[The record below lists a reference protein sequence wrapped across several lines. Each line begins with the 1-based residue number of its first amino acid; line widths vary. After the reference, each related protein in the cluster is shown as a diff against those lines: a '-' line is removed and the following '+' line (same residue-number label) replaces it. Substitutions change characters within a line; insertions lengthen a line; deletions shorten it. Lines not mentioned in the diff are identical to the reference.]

1 MTKRPFRHII
11 TLDLPLPPSVNQAF
25 AARRGSHLTMKTA
38 AYRFWLRQIEE
49 LHGRGDNLPWIG
61 GRPYGLWI
69 DLAPNVRGDI
79 DNRVKLLS
87 DILKRPD
94 KPGQHGLGVV
104 VDDKEM
110 WGLHVELCEGIA
122 RDKCRATVAE
132 MGTWPGYVC
141 MRMGA

>member
-1 MTKRPFRHII
+1 MTKRPFQSVI
-11 TLDLPLPPSVNQAF
+11 TLDLPLPPSVNSAF

-38 AYRFWLRQIEE
+38 AYRFWLQEIKE

-87 DILKRPD
+87 DILKRPE
-94 KPGQHGLGVV
+94 KSGHGLGVV
-104 VDDKEM
+104 VDDSAM
-110 WGLHVELCEGIA
+110 WGLHVELCEGMP
-122 RDKCRATVAE
+122 RDRCRVTVVE
-132 MGTWPGYVC
+132 MASWPGYIC
-141 MRMGA
+141 MRMDQ

>member
-1 MTKRPFRHII
+1 MTKRPFQSVI
-11 TLDLPLPPSVNQAF
+11 TLDLPLPPSVNSAF

-38 AYRFWLRQIEE
+38 AYRFWLQEIKE

-87 DILKRPD
+87 DILKRPE
-94 KPGQHGLGVV
+94 KSGHGLGVV
-104 VDDKEM
+104 VDDSAM
-110 WGLHVELCEGIA
+110 WGLHVELCNGMP
-122 RDKCRATVAE
+122 RDRCRATVVE
-132 MGTWPGYVC
+132 MVSWPSYVC
-141 MRMGA
+141 MRMGQ

>member
-1 MTKRPFRHII
+1 MTKRPFQSVI
-11 TLDLPLPPSVNQAF
+11 TLDLPLPPSVNSAF

-38 AYRFWLRQIEE
+38 AYRFWLQEIKE

-87 DILKRPD
+87 DILKQPE
-94 KPGQHGLGVV
+94 KSGHGLGVV
-104 VDDKEM
+104 VDDSAM
-110 WGLHVELCEGIA
+110 WGLHVELCNGMP
-122 RDKCRATVAE
+122 RDRCRVTVAD
-132 MGTWPGYVC
+132 MSTWPGYVC
-141 MRMGA
+141 MRMEV

>member
-1 MTKRPFRHII
+1 MSTRPFQSVI
-11 TLDLPLPPSVNQAF
+11 TLDLPLPPSVNSAF

-38 AYRFWLRQIEE
+38 AYRFWLQEIKE

-87 DILKRPD
+87 DILKRPE
-94 KPGQHGLGVV
+94 KSGHGLGVV
-104 VDDKEM
+104 VDDSAM
-110 WGLHVELCEGIA
+110 WGLHVELCGGTP
-122 RDKCRATVAE
+122 RDRCRVTVVE
-132 MGTWPGYVC
+132 MASWPSYVC
-141 MRMGA
+141 MRMEQ

>member
-1 MTKRPFRHII
+1 MTKRPFQSVI
-11 TLDLPLPPSVNQAF
+11 TLDLPLPPSVNSAF

-38 AYRFWLRQIEE
+38 GYRFWLQEVKE

-87 DILKRPD
+87 DILKRPE
-94 KPGQHGLGVV
+94 KSGHGLGVV
-104 VDDKEM
+104 VDDSAM
-110 WGLHVELCEGIA
+110 WGLHVELCGGMP
-122 RDKCRATVAE
+122 RDRCRVTVVE
-132 MGTWPGYVC
+132 MSSWPGYIC
-141 MRMGA
+141 MRVEQ